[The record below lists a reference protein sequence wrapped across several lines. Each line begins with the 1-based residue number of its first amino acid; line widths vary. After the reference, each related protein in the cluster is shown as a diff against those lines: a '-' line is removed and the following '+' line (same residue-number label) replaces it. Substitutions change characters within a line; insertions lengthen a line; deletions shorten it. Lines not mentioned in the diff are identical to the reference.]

1 MRRTLVRGDPVIGMS
16 SGIAPISNGAVIVE
30 DGLVAAIGTADALA
44 DQGRFDEVLGSPG
57 HVVLPGLVN
66 AHHHGGRTF
75 RSGLPELPFE
85 RRSLYLHLLL
95 AGGTEEGS
103 YRNTLYS
110 CMELLRNGVTSVA
123 VVFYP
128 NVALPEAGAEAV
140 LQAYLDSGMRVA
152 FAVAQRDRALYVH
165 EDDDRFCAT
174 LPSVLAARLRASALG
189 RYSQRSLSNPEYFGL
204 IRGLFKRWHGRDDR
218 IRIDAG
224 PDWFPSC
231 SDELLIESRRFAD
244 DFGTN
249 IQIHLLET
257 RYEMLMARRWYGES
271 AIQHLVGLGVLGPD
285 VVCAHSVWVTDDDI
299 AHYADTGAIAVH
311 NPASNLRLA
320 SGVAPVRAF
329 LERGASVAFGCDGL
343 SLADDNDLL
352 SDLRLADQLP
362 HPGDR
367 GRAASGAHPAAHG
380 HRRRRARDGDAGT
393 DRRAP
398 IRRLRRSRPPAQ
410 GPFQRTLRTSRD
422 TDRRGDPRPGPG
434 RGRRRR
440 HDRRAHRGARRTVHR
455 DRRARARTGARR
467 GCARRICTLRRE
479 RRGAGARS
487 RAGALRRSIPG
498 GLGLAPARARLS
510 VQYTLTGATGHA
522 SRR

>member
-95 AGGTEEGS
+95 ASGTEEGS

-174 LPSVLAARLRASALG
+174 LPSALAARLRASALG
-189 RYSQRSLSNPEYFGL
+189 RYSQRSLSNPEYFRL

-244 DFGTN
+244 DFGTH
-249 IQIHLLET
+249 IQLHLLET

-299 AHYADTGAIAVH
+299 ALYADTGAIAVH

-352 SDLRLADQLP
+352 SDLRLADQLQRI
-362 HPGDR
+362 PGI
-367 GRAASGAHPAAHG
+367 AAEPIPA
-380 HRRRRARDGDAGT
+380 
-393 DRRAP
+393 
-398 IRRLRRSRPPAQ
+398 
-410 GPFQRTLRTSRD
+410 RTLLHMAT
-422 TDRRGDPRPGPG
+422 
-434 RGRRRR
+434 
-440 HDRRAHRGARRTVHR
+440 
-455 DRRARARTGARR
+455 
-467 GCARRICTLRRE
+467 
-479 RRGAGARS
+479 GAGARAMGMPERIGELRS
-487 RAGALRRSIPG
+487 GACADLVLLRKDRFTAPYVHPETPIDDVILVRARGEDVDAVMIG
-498 GLGLAPARARLS
+498 GRIVVRDGRCTEIDEQELARELAGDAHAAFAPSAARDEARALARELEPY
-510 VQYTLTGATGHA
+510 VVRFLEAWDWPQPEPAYRYNT
-522 SRR
+522 R